1 MGDADGGQQ
10 VWATKEVAKFSAE
23 GRAASFFVVKVA
35 LQELIPRQLLALIE
49 QFSTS

>member
-1 MGDADGGQQ
+1 MLMGVNKCGQQ
-10 VWATKEVAKFSAE
+10 KRWQSFQLKEKQHP
-23 GRAASFFVVKVA
+23 FFVVKVA